1 MTQREQNNEKKS
13 EEKNEK
19 KLVKVSRD
27 KKLAK
32 YVNIVFRFTFTDKK
46 RFFTTL
52 THRNRT
58 QHTHKMKKKTI
69 NSLNNAFVLM

>member
-1 MTQREQNNEKKS
+1 MRMTQREQNNEKKKIRK
-13 EEKNEK
+13 KNEK

-27 KKLAK
+27 KKLTK

-58 QHTHKMKKKTI
+58 QHTHKMKKENDK
-69 NSLNNAFVLM
+69 FVE